1 MSFGFP
7 SEEDDDFGALSNN
20 SNLASIFHELDV
32 QQSTSKSLVYTA
44 PKQPPSK
51 PLLSNMSQTVDVFA
65 AAVMCYKLNNE
76 KYESLPGKIGMALL
90 GENKSKTYQII
101 LYQDKQRPLTSA
113 RITSEFMIISQPNNF
128 CTFNDDHKQN
138 WAVLFDTKEVAQKF
152 LGEIDHMKKLLTEHT
167 KNPVTECVIATDK
180 IDGPVSSP
188 VENRMP
194 GQDGSNKTKLMSRMA
209 KLGQP
214 ILPLNGAIVAD
225 DSDHEQVIQSS
236 PEPELHKERSKAGKP
251 PRPVPTPRIVAQPD
265 RCDFNS
271 TFTSVL
277 VPSHQPST
285 GQQPYPVMQF
295 LPSAFAGTVGGN
307 SQHFDT
313 LMSENRMHSS
323 EVRMHLC
330 RLTDKIDLLVQKVT
344 ICLLISF
351 LTGGFDSYH
360 KDRYK
365 PSEEPHWDALTTGLQ
380 KLQAQSNEQSNMLN
394 LILGEISA
402 SNTRG
407 KNSATPLESLDHLL
421 ASERQAWTANQKEL
435 EGTIQRLKEENNR
448 LLHQIEEK
456 SEREKEIGIRIQQ
469 LQDENARFKED
480 LKSITHSQNDGT
492 LDQLRKENTQ
502 LAALLDASLVKE
514 KEITSQFDQLQEK
527 LNSYESKS
535 TKAESLLSESE
546 RVAEEKELRISQLQ
560 GHIQKLEKETS
571 DARSVVEDL
580 RSKLKDAETEIQNK
594 YHLNQEQGSLEEQVK
609 VIMNKVYKEITKQF
623 IPGENYAFHSIKST
637 VSTVIRD
644 VTLAVLSGESTA
656 KPMLDSQKVDAK
668 ETDCITPEVEEVS
681 VEVGDTAIQE
691 DNGPSVAEENGD
703 SVQEEIVHT
712 LQPENES
719 KERSVSF
726 LESLHSSLAAAS
738 LQNEHETVWKPDPP
752 PPPLFDD
759 FDNEDDWLN

>member
-7 SEEDDDFGALSNN
+7 NEEDDDFGALSNK

-32 QQSTSKSLVYTA
+32 QQSSSKSLVYTA

-51 PLLSNMSQTVDVFA
+51 PLLCSMSQPVVVA

-76 KYESLPGKIGMALL
+76 KYEPLPGKIGMALL
-90 GENKSKTYQII
+90 GENESKTYQVI

-113 RITSEFMIISQPNNF
+113 RITSDFMIISQPNNF
-128 CTFNDDHKQN
+128 CTFNDDHRQN

-152 LGEIDHMKKLLTEHT
+152 LGEIDHIKKMLAEHT
-167 KNPVTECVIATDK
+167 KNLVTECVIATDK
-180 IDGPVSSP
+180 IDGSASSP

-236 PEPELHKERSKAGKP
+236 PEPEPHKERSKAGKP
-251 PRPVPTPRIVAQPD
+251 PRPVPTPRIVAQSD
-265 RCDFNS
+265 RSDFNS
-271 TFTSVL
+271 SFTSVL
-277 VPSHQPST
+277 VPSHQPSA
-285 GQQPYPVMQF
+285 GQHPYPVMQF
-295 LPSAFAGTVGGN
+295 LPPAFAGAVGGN

-330 RLTDKIDLLVQKVT
+330 RLTDKIDLLVQK
-344 ICLLISF
+344 
-351 LTGGFDSYH
+351 TGGCDSYQ

-365 PSEEPHWDALTTGLQ
+365 PSEQPHWDALTTGLQ
-380 KLQAQSNEQSNMLN
+380 KLQAQSNEHSNMLN

-402 SNTRG
+402 SGTRG
-407 KNSATPLESLDHLL
+407 KNSANPLESLDHLL
-421 ASERQAWTANQKEL
+421 ASERQAWAANQKEL

-448 LLHQIEEK
+448 LLQQIEEK
-456 SEREKEIGIRIQQ
+456 SEREKEIDIRIQQ

-480 LKSITHSQNDGT
+480 LKLITHSQNDET

-514 KEITSQFDQLQEK
+514 KKLASQHDQMQEK
-527 LNSYESKS
+527 LDSYESKS
-535 TKAESLLSESE
+535 TKVESLLLESE
-546 RVAEEKELRISQLQ
+546 RLAEKKEQRISQLQ
-560 GHIQKLEKETS
+560 EHIKKLEKQSS

-580 RSKLKDAETEIQNK
+580 QSKLKDAEKEIQNK
-594 YHLNQEQGSLEEQVK
+594 YYSDQEQGSLEEQVK
-609 VIMNKVYKEITKQF
+609 VIMNKVYKEITKKF
-623 IPGENYAFHSIKST
+623 IPGESYAFHSIKST

-644 VTLAVLSGESTA
+644 FTLAVLSGESTA
-656 KPMLDSQKVDAK
+656 KPMLDSEKVDEK
-668 ETDCITPEVEEVS
+668 DNDCITPLVEEVS
-681 VEVGDTAIQE
+681 VEAVDTAIQE
-691 DNGPSVAEENGD
+691 DNGPSIAEENGD
-703 SVQEEIVHT
+703 SVQEKIVHT

-719 KERSVSF
+719 RERSVSF

-759 FDNEDDWLN
+759 FDNEDDWLA

>member
-7 SEEDDDFGALSNN
+7 SEEDDDFCSLSNN

-32 QQSTSKSLVYTA
+32 QQSSSKSLVYTA
-44 PKQPPSK
+44 PNQPTSK
-51 PLLSNMSQTVDVFA
+51 PLLSNMSQAVVVA

-76 KYESLPGKIGMALL
+76 KYEPLPGKIGMALL
-90 GENKSKTYQII
+90 GENESKTYQMI

-128 CTFNDDHKQN
+128 CTFNDDYSQN

-152 LGEIDHMKKLLTEHT
+152 LAEIDHMKKMLVEPI
-167 KNPVTECVIATDK
+167 NNSVAECVIATDK
-180 IDGPVSSP
+180 IDGPVSSL
-188 VENRMP
+188 VQNRMP
-194 GQDGSNKTKLMSRMA
+194 GSDGSNKTKLMSRMA

-236 PEPELHKERSKAGKP
+236 PEPEPHKVRSKAGKP

-271 TFTSVL
+271 AFTSVL

-285 GQQPYPVMQF
+285 GQQPFPVMQF
-295 LPSAFAGTVGGN
+295 LPPAFTGTVGGN

-330 RLTDKIDLLVQKVT
+330 RLTDKIDHLLQK
-344 ICLLISF
+344 
-351 LTGGFDSYH
+351 TGGFDSYQ

-365 PSEEPHWDALTTGLQ
+365 PSEGPYWDALTTGLE
-380 KLQAQSNEQSNMLN
+380 KLQVQSNEHANTLN

-402 SNTRG
+402 SSKRD
-407 KNSATPLESLDHLL
+407 KNSANPLESLDHLL
-421 ASERQAWTANQKEL
+421 ASERQAWAANQKEL
-435 EGTIQRLKEENNR
+435 DGTIQRLKEENNR

-469 LQDENARFKED
+469 LQDENVRFKED

-514 KEITSQFDQLQEK
+514 KEIASQHDQMQEK

-535 TKAESLLSESE
+535 TKVESLILESK
-546 RVAEEKELRISQLQ
+546 RLAEEKKQRISQLQ
-560 GHIQKLEKETS
+560 EHIQKLEKDSS

-580 RSKLKDAETEIQNK
+580 QSKLKDAEKEIKNK
-594 YHLNQEQGSLEEQVK
+594 YYSTQEQGSLEEQVK

-623 IPGENYAFHSIKST
+623 IPGESYAFHSIKST

-656 KPMLDSQKVDAK
+656 KPMLDSQKVDEK
-668 ETDCITPEVEEVS
+668 ENDCITPVVEQVS
-681 VEVGDTAIQE
+681 VEAVDTAIQE
-691 DNGPSVAEENGD
+691 DNGPTVTEENGD
-703 SVQEEIVHT
+703 SVQEGIVQT